1 MTIRYPVLTLRRADL
16 VTAGACAEWVG
27 IFDEICRLRG
37 DAAAPWVRRGSISRR
52 DPSRLR
58 VELTPLAQ
66 VWLARDGRGA
76 LAWLRERGL
85 MGPASLVRADLR
97 GADLRRADLRGA
109 DLSRANLY
117 GADLRGAN
125 LSGAYLSGAYLS
137 GAYLTGAYLCGAY
150 LTGAYLCG
158 ADLRGADL
166 SRADLYG
173 AYLTGANLT
182 GAYLTGADLSRA
194 DLGGAYLTGANLTG
208 AARYTD
214 DAPISGWTVTD
225 GRLVRA

>member
-16 VTAGACAEWVG
+16 VAAGACAEWLS
-27 IFDEICRLRG
+27 IYDDICRLRC
-37 DAAAPWVRRGSISRR
+37 DEHAPWVRRGGVSRR
-52 DPSRLR
+52 DPERLR

-76 LAWLRERGL
+76 LSWLRERGL
-85 MGPASLVRADLR
+85 MGPASLVRAD
-97 GADLRRADLRGA
+97 
-109 DLSRANLY
+109 
-117 GADLRGAN
+117 
-125 LSGAYLSGAYLS
+125 
-137 GAYLTGAYLCGAY
+137 LCGAY

-158 ADLRGADL
+158 ADLRGA
-166 SRADLYG
+166 
-173 AYLTGANLT
+173 
-182 GAYLTGADLSRA
+182 YLTGADLCGA
-194 DLGGAYLTGANLTG
+194 DLTGADLTG

>member
-1 MTIRYPVLTLRRADL
+1 MTLRYPVLTLRRADL
-16 VTAGACAEWVG
+16 VAAGACAPWLS
-27 IFDEICRLRG
+27 IYDDICRLRG
-37 DAAAPWVRRGSISRR
+37 DERAPWVRRGSISRR

-97 GADLRRADLRGA
+97 GANLYRAYLCVA
-109 DLSRANLY
+109 DLS
-117 GADLRGAN
+117 GAN
-125 LSGAYLSGAYLS
+125 
-137 GAYLTGAYLCGAY
+137 
-150 LTGAYLCG
+150 
-158 ADLRGADL
+158 
-166 SRADLYG
+166 
-173 AYLTGANLT
+173 
-182 GAYLTGADLSRA
+182 
-194 DLGGAYLTGANLTG
+194 LTGANLTG

-225 GRLVRA
+225 GRLVREVTP

>member
-1 MTIRYPVLTLRRADL
+1 MTTRYPVLTLRRADL
-16 VTAGACAEWVG
+16 VAAGAEWVG
-27 IFDEICRLRG
+27 NFDEICRLRG
-37 DAAAPWVRRGSISRR
+37 DAAAPWVRRGGVSRR

-76 LAWLRERGL
+76 LSWLRERGL

-97 GADLRRADLRGA
+97 GADLSRADLRGA
-109 DLSRANLY
+109 DLR

-125 LSGAYLSGAYLS
+125 LYR
-137 GAYLTGAYLCGAY
+137 AYLTGAY
-150 LTGAYLCG
+150 
-158 ADLRGADL
+158 
-166 SRADLYG
+166 
-173 AYLTGANLT
+173 LT
-182 GAYLTGADLSRA
+182 GAYLTGADLT
-194 DLGGAYLTGANLTG
+194 GAYLRGAYLRGADLSG

>member
-16 VTAGACAEWVG
+16 VPPRACAEWLS
-27 IFDEICRLRG
+27 IYDDICRLRG
-37 DAAAPWVRRGSISRR
+37 DERAPWVRRGGVSRR

-97 GADLRRADLRGA
+97 GADLCGADLTGA
-109 DLSRANLY
+109 NLSRAYLSRANLS
-117 GADLRGAN
+117 R
-125 LSGAYLSGAYLS
+125 AYLSGA
-137 GAYLTGAYLCGAY
+137 
-150 LTGAYLCG
+150 
-158 ADLRGADL
+158 DL
-166 SRADLYG
+166 S
-173 AYLTGANLT
+173 
-182 GAYLTGADLSRA
+182 
-194 DLGGAYLTGANLTG
+194 G

>member
-1 MTIRYPVLTLRRADL
+1 MTLRYPVLTLRRADL
-16 VTAGACAEWVG
+16 VAAGACAEWLS
-27 IFDEICRLRG
+27 IYDDICRLRG
-37 DAAAPWVRRGSISRR
+37 DERAPWVRRGSISRR

-97 GADLRRADLRGA
+97 GANLYRANLGGA
-109 DLSRANLY
+109 DLS
-117 GADLRGAN
+117 GAN
-125 LSGAYLSGAYLS
+125 LG
-137 GAYLTGAYLCGAY
+137 GAYLCV
-150 LTGAYLCG
+150 
-158 ADLRGADL
+158 ADL
-166 SRADLYG
+166 SGAD
-173 AYLTGANLT
+173 
-182 GAYLTGADLSRA
+182 LTGADLSGA

-225 GRLVRA
+225 GRLVREVSP

>member
-16 VTAGACAEWVG
+16 VTAGAEWVG

-97 GADLRRADLRGA
+97 GADLCGADLTGA
-109 DLSRANLY
+109 NLSRANLY
-117 GADLRGAN
+117 GADLTGSNLSRANLTGAN
-125 LSGAYLSGAYLS
+125 LSRANLRGAYLSGADLS
-137 GAYLTGAYLCGAY
+137 GASLS
-150 LTGAYLCG
+150 
-158 ADLRGADL
+158 GADL
-166 SRADLYG
+166 S
-173 AYLTGANLT
+173 
-182 GAYLTGADLSRA
+182 
-194 DLGGAYLTGANLTG
+194 G

>member
-1 MTIRYPVLTLRRADL
+1 MTLRYPVLTLRRADL
-16 VTAGACAEWVG
+16 VAAGACAPWLS
-27 IFDEICRLRG
+27 IYDDICRLRG
-37 DAAAPWVRRGSISRR
+37 DERAPWVRRGSISRR

-97 GADLRRADLRGA
+97 GANLYRANLGGA
-109 DLSRANLY
+109 DLS
-117 GADLRGAN
+117 GAN
-125 LSGAYLSGAYLS
+125 LG
-137 GAYLTGAYLCGAY
+137 GAYLCV
-150 LTGAYLCG
+150 
-158 ADLRGADL
+158 ADL
-166 SRADLYG
+166 SGAD
-173 AYLTGANLT
+173 
-182 GAYLTGADLSRA
+182 LTGADLSGA

-225 GRLVRA
+225 GRLVREVSP

>member
-1 MTIRYPVLTLRRADL
+1 MTLRYPVLTLRRADL
-16 VTAGACAEWVG
+16 VAAGACAPWLS
-27 IFDEICRLRG
+27 IYDDICRLRG
-37 DAAAPWVRRGSISRR
+37 DERALWVRRGSISRR

-97 GADLRRADLRGA
+97 GADL
-109 DLSRANLY
+109 
-117 GADLRGAN
+117 
-125 LSGAYLSGAYLS
+125 
-137 GAYLTGAYLCGAY
+137 
-150 LTGAYLCG
+150 
-158 ADLRGADL
+158 
-166 SRADLYG
+166 
-173 AYLTGANLT
+173 
-182 GAYLTGADLSRA
+182 TGADLSGA

-225 GRLVRA
+225 GRLVREVSP

>member
-97 GADLRRADLRGA
+97 GA
-109 DLSRANLY
+109 Y
-117 GADLRGAN
+117 
-125 LSGAYLSGAYLS
+125 
-137 GAYLTGAYLCGAY
+137 
-150 LTGAYLCG
+150 
-158 ADLRGADL
+158 
-166 SRADLYG
+166 
-173 AYLTGANLT
+173 LT
-182 GAYLTGADLSRA
+182 GAYLTGADLGGADLCGADLSRAYLYGA
-194 DLGGAYLTGANLTG
+194 DLGGADLCGADLRGADLTG

>member
-1 MTIRYPVLTLRRADL
+1 MTLRYPVLTLRRADL
-16 VTAGACAEWVG
+16 VAAGACAEWLS
-27 IFDEICRLRG
+27 IYDDICRLRG
-37 DAAAPWVRRGSISRR
+37 DERAPWVRRGGVSRR

-97 GADLRRADLRGA
+97 GADLCGAYLRGA
-109 DLSRANLY
+109 D
-117 GADLRGAN
+117 
-125 LSGAYLSGAYLS
+125 
-137 GAYLTGAYLCGAY
+137 
-150 LTGAYLCG
+150 LCG

-166 SRADLYG
+166 YGANLRGADLYG
-173 AYLTGANLT
+173 ANLRGADLYGANL
-182 GAYLTGADLSRA
+182 Y
-194 DLGGAYLTGANLTG
+194 GANLSG

-214 DAPISGWTVTD
+214 DAPISGWTMTD
-225 GRLVRA
+225 GRLVRGVSP